1 MRLLNT
7 KTHISFGLTALV
19 ASILL
24 VAAVLGLIPD
34 RVGALRDGRIALAE
48 GIAASTMALIAADQ
62 AEQIES
68 MLGLIVS
75 RNPDMLSAGLRRDD
89 GTLPVRVGDH
99 ESQWALS
106 AEELSTDTQ
115 LKVPIR
121 AGAARWGQLELRYR
135 PLTAAGLRGILESP
149 LFLLVAFLAVSG
161 FVAFYLYLSKV
172 LRYLDPSQAVPAR
185 VRAALDTL
193 AEGLLVIDRKQ
204 QIVLANHA
212 FSTMLGQSPEALVGG
227 KASNLPWLSPAGS
240 ASAPDE
246 LPWVTALRDGS
257 IQRNAL
263 LHIRDASSTVRAFI
277 VNCSPVLG
285 SSGRPGGVLVS
296 LEDVTQLQQNELE
309 LRQARAQAEA
319 ANHAKSEF
327 LANMSHEIRT
337 PMNAIL
343 GFADLLKRGYVKS
356 EAEARSHLDTIH
368 SSGKFLLN
376 LINDILDLSKI
387 EAGRIEV
394 EHIDCAPHAIC
405 REVARVLSV
414 KAKEKNLALAVEAAG
429 PIPATIRSDPARLR
443 QIVTNLVGNA
453 IKFTERGGVR
463 VVMRL
468 DDGPGAP
475 RLAIEVIDSGIGIPP
490 EQQGKLFEAFSQADA
505 SISRR
510 FGGTGL
516 GLAISRRFA
525 QALGGDIA
533 VSSTPGEG
541 SVFTV
546 TLDTGPLEGVRLL
559 QPGEIEEPET
569 AADVDAGARWQFPPA
584 TVLVVDDGPEN
595 RELVALVLQ
604 EHGLRIIEAENGAVA
619 VDKAST
625 QDFGVILMDMQM
637 PVMDGFE
644 ATRRLREAGLDV
656 PIVALTAN
664 AMKGFEREVM
674 AVGCSGYLTKPIDID
689 RLVAALAEILGA
701 RRIAVPAEAK
711 RPSAD
716 LHEHRHAISVAAPPV
731 ATHSLDTEADAPV
744 VSRFATHPRFRST
757 VIKFSQRIGEQMA
770 VMEQAWTAQDAA
782 ELARF
787 AHWLKGAGGTVGY
800 DAFTDPA
807 ARLEQHAKAGD
818 FEQAALV
825 VGQLRGIVRRMVVP
839 EDCSPAAG
847 TH

>member
-1 MRLLNT
+1 M
-7 KTHISFGLTALV
+7 
-19 ASILL
+19 
-24 VAAVLGLIPD
+24 
-34 RVGALRDGRIALAE
+34 
-48 GIAASTMALIAADQ
+48 
-62 AEQIES
+62 
-68 MLGLIVS
+68 
-75 RNPDMLSAGLRRDD
+75 
-89 GTLPVRVGDH
+89 
-99 ESQWALS
+99 
-106 AEELSTDTQ
+106 
-115 LKVPIR
+115 PIR
-121 AGAARWGQLELRYR
+121 AGTARWGQLELCYR
-135 PLTAAGLRGILESP
+135 PLTATGLRGILESP
-149 LFLLVAFLAVSG
+149 LFLLVAFLALSG

-172 LRYLDPSQAVPAR
+172 LRYLDPSRAVPAR

-212 FSTMLGQSPEALVGG
+212 FSTMLGSSPDKLVGR
-227 KASNLPWLSPAGS
+227 KASSLPWLSPE
-240 ASAPDE
+240 APAPAQDS

-257 IQRNAL
+257 IQRNVL

-296 LEDVTQLQQNELE
+296 LEDVTQLKQNEIE

-356 EAEARSHLDTIH
+356 EAEARSHLNTIH
-368 SSGKFLLN
+368 SSGKFLLE

-394 EHIDCAPHAIC
+394 ERIDCAPHVIC

-414 KAKEKNLALAVEAAG
+414 KAQEKNLGLTVEAAG
-429 PIPATIRSDPARLR
+429 PVPAAIRSDPARLR

-475 RLAIEVIDSGIGIPP
+475 RLAIEVIDTGIGIPP
-490 EQQGKLFEAFSQADA
+490 EQQDKLFEAFSQADA
-505 SISRR
+505 SINRR

-533 VSSTPGEG
+533 VRSAPGKG

-546 TLDTGPLEGVRLL
+546 TLDTGPLDGVRLL
-559 QPGEIEEPET
+559 QPGEIEEPAT
-569 AADVDAGARWQFPPA
+569 APDADADASARWQFPPA
-584 TVLVVDDGPEN
+584 TVLVVDDAPEN

-604 EHGLRIIEAENGAVA
+604 DHGLRIVEAENGAAA
-619 VDKAST
+619 VNKAIT

-644 ATRRLREAGLDV
+644 ATRKLREAGLGV

-674 AVGCSGYLTKPIDID
+674 AAGCTGYLTKPIDID

-701 RRIAVPAEAK
+701 RRIAAPADSTVP
-711 RPSAD
+711 RLISPSA
-716 LHEHRHAISVAAPPV
+716 
-731 ATHSLDTEADAPV
+731 
-744 VSRFATHPRFRST
+744 SRPRR
-757 VIKFSQRIGEQMA
+757 QR
-770 VMEQAWTAQDAA
+770 
-782 ELARF
+782 L
-787 AHWLKGAGGTVGY
+787 
-800 DAFTDPA
+800 
-807 ARLEQHAKAGD
+807 RL
-818 FEQAALV
+818 
-825 VGQLRGIVRRMVVP
+825 
-839 EDCSPAAG
+839 
-847 TH
+847 

>member
-1 MRLLNT
+1 MRILNT

-68 MLGLIVS
+68 MLRLIVS

-89 GTLPVRVGDH
+89 GTLPVCVGDH

-227 KASNLPWLSPAGS
+227 KASNLPWLRPAGS
-240 ASAPDE
+240 APAPDE

-468 DDGPGAP
+468 DDGSGSAL
-475 RLAIEVIDSGIGIPP
+475 LAIEVIDTGIGMVPG
-490 EQQGKLFEAFSQADA
+490 QLDKLFEAFSQGDA
-505 SISRR
+505 SINRR

-525 QALGGDIA
+525 RALGGDIA
-533 VSSTPGEG
+533 VRSAPGKG

-559 QPGEIEEPET
+559 QPGEIEEPES
-569 AADVDAGARWQFPPA
+569 AADADADARWQFPPA

-604 EHGLRIIEAENGAVA
+604 EHGLRIIEAENGAAA
-619 VDKAST
+619 VDLAST

-644 ATRRLREAGLDV
+644 ATRRLRQAGLDV

-674 AVGCSGYLTKPIDID
+674 AAGCTGYLTKPIDID

-701 RRIAVPAEAK
+701 TRIAAPAEAT

-716 LHEHRHAISVAAPPV
+716 LAERHPPSPAAPPV
-731 ATHSLDTEADAPV
+731 AAHTPDTEADAPV

-800 DAFTDPA
+800 DAFTEPA
-807 ARLEQHAKAGD
+807 ARLEQHAKAAD
-818 FEQAALV
+818 FEQTALV
-825 VGQLRGIVRRMVVP
+825 VDQLRGIVRRMVVP